1 MRIMCNNCGSD
12 HVYLQG
18 NLLEQNRGFIK
29 CMTCEVVG
37 EYRLAGN
44 QLFLAHSQWF
54 YTESTE
60 STAPTTNY

>member
-18 NLLEQNRGFIK
+18 NLLEQDRGFIK

-54 YTESTE
+54 STESTE
-60 STAPTTNY
+60 STAPTTDY